1 MADYNNGVLQDD
13 NGGGSSGGTTT
24 VTGITEAE
32 ALVLIDQEVADW
44 AEQGLARPSVGFL
57 VSVERTI
64 VSTSDRDTPDE
75 VSLSVASGLNNYVL
89 RIDENPDSSEQLSVG
104 FLTDM
109 EVGANVEI
117 TQGTTVRWYGNITSL
132 TDLSGEANARSL
144 RINFS
149 TRTGTFTTGSAV
161 IVKFGYISDPQIYR
175 NILYLA
181 TNDSLPDISSLEEF
195 HRHDN
200 TIIIRGRNS
209 YQSLHRHIPATDAS
223 GTWSAFT
230 SSDDPNFIGP
240 RTTDPATAAANQYY
254 YNYLT
259 HHWRQTVFLQN
270 AYHWQNAGDSV
281 IDGNSDAVFIGEF
294 SRRVDATNS
303 VSTTGQDPND
313 TYFAYFLGQIHELDG
328 STFVEH
334 VDGSN
339 IFEWL
344 KVGTDTEGNSL
355 VDLGTYDGTYN
366 YHRSD
371 VIETDNDGF
380 FISLMNDNLGNTPQD
395 NPDEWEAWGGRN
407 PRSYFV
413 TPGLTTRQPRV
424 LTATQITTTE
434 GVLSFDDTV
443 FQVVSGGV
451 DGVVFTD
458 ILDETDADPTID
470 ATNAVVGIPAG
481 TYDISFEFY
490 GNQQPNATVFVGFYK
505 ITTGTDDVEEF
516 ATRTRQKEFFGAD
529 ADTDIHAVYRVEE
542 KDIVLEQAE
551 KFYFKLGNYAHTTA
565 SKRGIAGYFRIEKV
579 V

>member
-1 MADYNNGVLQDD
+1 MGIL
-13 NGGGSSGGTTT
+13 GGIVGGYYGGGGTTT
-24 VTGITEAE
+24 TTGSGITEDE
-32 ALVLIDQEVADW
+32 ALVLIDQQVADW

-175 NILYLA
+175 NVLYLA
-181 TNDSLPDISSLEEF
+181 VNDPLPDISSLEEF

-200 TIIIRGRNS
+200 TIVIRGINT

-223 GTWSAFT
+223 GDWDAFT
-230 SSDDPNFIGP
+230 TSDDANFIGP

-259 HHWRQTVFLQN
+259 HHWRQTIFLQN

-303 VSTTGQDPND
+303 VSTVGQDTND
-313 TYFAYFLGQIHELDG
+313 TYFAYFLGQIQELDG

-339 IFEWL
+339 IFEWI
-344 KVGTDTEGNSL
+344 KVG
-355 VDLGTYDGTYN
+355 VDLTGTGLFDLGLYSATYN

-371 VIETDNDGF
+371 VIETDADGF
-380 FISLMNDNLGNTPQD
+380 FISLTNDNLGNMPQN
-395 NPDEWEAWGGRN
+395 NPDEWEAFGGRN
-407 PRSYFV
+407 PRSYYV
-413 TPGLTTRQPRV
+413 TTGQTTRQPRT
-424 LTATQITTTE
+424 LPATNIYNSE

-451 DGVVFTD
+451 SGIVITD
-458 ILDETDADPTID
+458 IQDEADADPTED
-470 ATNAVVGIPAG
+470 ATNSVFEIPAG
-481 TYDISFEFY
+481 TYDFSLEFY
-490 GNQQPNATVFVGFYK
+490 GNQEPTSTVFLACIKLRVALM
-505 ITTGTDDVEEF
+505 TL
-516 ATRTRQKEFFGAD
+516 RNLRQEHGKKNTLAMMIS
-529 ADTDIHAVYRVEE
+529 DIDAVYRVEE
-542 KDIVLEQAE
+542 HDVVFDQAE
-551 KFYFKLGNYAHTTA
+551 KFYFQVINTENLAETDDEN
-565 SKRGIAGYFRIEKV
+565 RIAGYFRIEKV
-579 V
+579 R

>member
-1 MADYNNGVLQDD
+1 MGIL
-13 NGGGSSGGTTT
+13 NGGLLNRTGDGGTTST
-24 VTGITEAE
+24 GSGITEAE
-32 ALVLIDQEVADW
+32 ALVLIDQETADW

-57 VSVERTI
+57 VSVERTMA
-64 VSTSDRDTPDE
+64 TQPDRDTPSE
-75 VSLSVASGLNNYVL
+75 VSLAATTGLNNYVL
-89 RIDENPDSSEQLSVG
+89 RIDENPDSSEQLSAG

-109 EVGANVEI
+109 EIGAEI
-117 TQGTTVRWYGNITSL
+117 EIRQGSTTRWHGSVTAL
-132 TDLSGEANARSL
+132 TDISGEPNARSV

-149 TRTGTFTTGSAV
+149 TLTGTFTTGQAV
-161 IVKFGYISDPQIYR
+161 IVRFGYISDPQIYR
-175 NILYLA
+175 NVLYLA
-181 TNDSLPDISSLEEF
+181 VSDPLPDISSLEEF

-230 SSDDPNFIGP
+230 SSDDANFIGP
-240 RTTDPATAAANQYY
+240 RTTDPATAAANEYY

-259 HHWRQTVFLQN
+259 HHWRQTTFLQN

-313 TYFAYFLGQIHELDG
+313 TYFAYFLGQIQELDG

-355 VDLGTYDGTYN
+355 VDLGTYDATYN

-371 VIETDNDGF
+371 VIETDADGF
-380 FISLMNDNLGNTPQD
+380 FISLTNDNLGNTPQD
-395 NPDEWEAWGGRN
+395 NPDEWESWGGRN
-407 PRSYFV
+407 PRSYYV
-413 TPGLTTRQPRV
+413 TTGLTTRQPRTLGV
-424 LTATQITTTE
+424 TDIVNAD
-434 GVLSFDDTV
+434 GVLSFNDTV

-451 DGVVFTD
+451 NGISFTD
-458 ILDETDADPTID
+458 IQDESDADLTVD
-470 ATNAVVGIPAG
+470 ATNSVIEIPAG
-481 TYDISFEFY
+481 TWDFSLEFY
-490 GNQQPNATVFVGFYK
+490 GDQDPNTSIVLAFYK
-505 ITTGTDDVEEF
+505 IQSGVDDIEEF
-516 ATRTRQKEFFGAD
+516 AGTTRQHSYFGTA
-529 ADTDIHAVYRVEE
+529 ASDINAVYRVEE
-542 KDIVLEQAE
+542 HDVVLDQAE
-551 KFYFKLGNYAHTTA
+551 KFYLRIRILTDDN
-565 SKRGIAGYFRIEKV
+565 RIAGYIRIEKV
-579 V
+579 R

>member
-1 MADYNNGVLQDD
+1 MGIL
-13 NGGGSSGGTTT
+13 NGGLLNRPGDGGTTT
-24 VTGITEAE
+24 TGSGITETE
-32 ALVLIDQEVADW
+32 ARALIADW
-44 AEQGLARPSVGFL
+44 AEQGHARPSVGFL
-57 VSVERTI
+57 VSVERTMA
-64 VSTSDRDTPDE
+64 TQPDRDTPSE
-75 VSLSVASGLNNYVL
+75 VSLSATSGLNNYVL
-89 RIDENPDSSEQLSVG
+89 RIDENPDSSEQLSAG

-109 EVGANVEI
+109 EIGAEI
-117 TQGTTVRWYGNITSL
+117 EIRQGSTTRWHGSVTSL
-132 TDLSGEANARSL
+132 DDISGEPNARSV

-149 TRTGTFTTGSAV
+149 TLTGTFTTGQAV
-161 IVKFGYISDPQIYR
+161 IVRFGYISDPQIYR
-175 NILYLA
+175 NVLYLA
-181 TNDSLPDISSLEEF
+181 ISDPLPDISSLEEF

-230 SSDDPNFIGP
+230 SSDDANFIGP

-259 HHWRQTVFLQN
+259 HHWRQTTFLQN

-313 TYFAYFLGQIHELDG
+313 TYFAYFLGQIQELDG

-355 VDLGTYDGTYN
+355 VDLGTYDATYN

-371 VIETDNDGF
+371 VCETDNDGF
-380 FISLMNDNLGNTPQD
+380 FISLTNDNLGNTPQD
-395 NPDEWEAWGGRN
+395 NPDEWESWGGRN
-407 PRSYFV
+407 PRSYYV
-413 TPGLTTRQPRV
+413 TTGLTTRQPRT
-424 LTATQITTTE
+424 LDATQIWNTE
-434 GVLSFDDTV
+434 GVLSFESTV

-451 DGVVFTD
+451 NGIAFTD
-458 ILDETDADPTID
+458 IQDEADSDPTVD
-470 ATNAVVGIPAG
+470 ATNAVFEIPAG
-481 TYDISFEFY
+481 TYDITLEFY
-490 GNQQPNATVFVGFYK
+490 GNQEPVATVFLGLYK
-505 ITTGTDDVEEF
+505 IMSGVDDVEEF
-516 ATRTRQKEFFGAD
+516 ATRTQQQEFFGTANS
-529 ADTDIHAVYRVEE
+529 DIHAVYRVEE
-542 KDIVLEQAE
+542 HDVVLDQAE
-551 KFYFKLGNYAHTTA
+551 KFYLQMGNVAA
-565 SKRGIAGYFRIEKV
+565 IFEPADNRIAGYFRIEKV
-579 V
+579 R

>member
-1 MADYNNGVLQDD
+1 MGIL
-13 NGGGSSGGTTT
+13 NGGLLNRTGDGGTTT
-24 VTGITEAE
+24 TTGSGITETE
-32 ALVLIDQEVADW
+32 ARALIADW
-44 AEQGLARPSVGFL
+44 AEQGHARPSVGFL
-57 VSVERTI
+57 VSVERTMA
-64 VSTSDRDTPDE
+64 TQPDRDTPSE
-75 VSLSVASGLNNYVL
+75 VSLSATSGLNNYVL
-89 RIDENPDSSEQLSVG
+89 RIDENPDSSEQLSAG

-109 EVGANVEI
+109 EIGAEI
-117 TQGTTVRWYGNITSL
+117 EIRQGSTTRWHGSVTSL
-132 TDLSGEANARSL
+132 DDISGEPNARSV

-149 TRTGTFTTGSAV
+149 TLTGTFTTGQAV
-161 IVKFGYISDPQIYR
+161 IVRFGYISDPQIYR
-175 NILYLA
+175 NVLYLA
-181 TNDSLPDISSLEEF
+181 VSDPLPDISSLEEF

-230 SSDDPNFIGP
+230 SSDDANFVGP
-240 RTTDPATAAANQYY
+240 RTTDPATAAANEYY

-259 HHWRQTVFLQN
+259 HHWRQTTFLQN

-313 TYFAYFLGQIHELDG
+313 TYFAYFLGQIQELDG

-355 VDLGTYDGTYN
+355 VDLGTYDATYN

-371 VIETDNDGF
+371 VCETDNDGF
-380 FISLMNDNLGNTPQD
+380 FISLTNDNLGNTPQD

-407 PRSYFV
+407 PRSYYV
-413 TPGLTTRQPRV
+413 TTGLTTRQPRT
-424 LTATQITTTE
+424 LTATDIANTD
-434 GVLSFDDTV
+434 GILSFDDTV

-451 DGVVFTD
+451 NGIGLTD
-458 ILDETDADPTID
+458 IQDESDADPTVD
-470 ATNAVVGIPAG
+470 ATNAVFELPAG
-481 TYDISFEFY
+481 TYDISLEFY
-490 GNQQPNATVFVGFYK
+490 GNQDYESGIFLGFYR
-505 ITTGTDDVEEF
+505 IQSGDDDVEEF
-516 ATRTRQKEFFGAD
+516 AGTTRQHSYFGG
-529 ADTDIHAVYRVEE
+529 TTSDIHAIYRVEE
-542 KDIVLEQAE
+542 HDVVLDQAE
-551 KFYFKLGNYAHTTA
+551 KFYLLLGDLGTNAE
-565 SKRGIAGYFRIEKV
+565 RRIAGYLRIEKV
-579 V
+579 R

>member
-1 MADYNNGVLQDD
+1 MAAQPRR
-13 NGGGSSGGTTT
+13 GS
-24 VTGITEAE
+24 GITETE
-32 ALVLIDQEVADW
+32 ARALIADW
-44 AEQGLARPSVGFL
+44 AEQGHARPSVGFL
-57 VSVERTI
+57 VSVERTMA
-64 VSTSDRDTPDE
+64 TQPDRDTPSE
-75 VSLSVASGLNNYVL
+75 VSLSATSGLNNYVL
-89 RIDENPDSSEQLSVG
+89 RIDENPDSSEQLSAG

-109 EVGANVEI
+109 EIGAEI
-117 TQGTTVRWYGNITSL
+117 EIRQGSTTRWHGSVTSL
-132 TDLSGEANARSL
+132 DDISGEPNARSV

-149 TRTGTFTTGSAV
+149 TLTGTFTTGQAV
-161 IVKFGYISDPQIYR
+161 IVRFGYISDPQIYR
-175 NILYLA
+175 NVLYLA
-181 TNDSLPDISSLEEF
+181 VSDPLPDISSLEEF

-230 SSDDPNFIGP
+230 SSDDANFIGP

-259 HHWRQTVFLQN
+259 HHWRQTTFLQN

-313 TYFAYFLGQIHELDG
+313 TYFAYFLGQIQELDG

-355 VDLGTYDGTYN
+355 VDLGTYDATYN

-371 VIETDNDGF
+371 VIETDDDGF
-380 FISLMNDNLGNTPQD
+380 FISLTNDNLGNTPQD
-395 NPDEWEAWGGRN
+395 NPDEWESWGGRN
-407 PRSYFV
+407 PRSYYV
-413 TPGLTTRQPRV
+413 TTGLTTRQPRT
-424 LTATQITTTE
+424 LTATDIANTD
-434 GVLSFDDTV
+434 GILSFDDMV

-451 DGVVFTD
+451 QGLSLTD
-458 ILDETDADPTID
+458 IQDETDADPTVD
-470 ATNAVVGIPAG
+470 ATNGAIGIPAG
-481 TYDISFEFY
+481 TWDISLEFY
-490 GNQQPNATVFVGFYK
+490 GNQEPNTSTFLGFFK
-505 ITTGTDDVEEF
+505 IQSGVDDVEEF
-516 ATRTRQKEFFGAD
+516 ASNNQQQQFFGTAD
-529 ADTDIHAVYRVEE
+529 SDIDAIYRVEE
-542 KDIVLEQAE
+542 HDIVLDQAS
-551 KFYFKLGNYAHTTA
+551 KFYLLLGVLPSGAE
-565 SKRGIAGYFRIEKV
+565 RRIAGYIRIEKV
-579 V
+579 R

>member
-1 MADYNNGVLQDD
+1 MGIL
-13 NGGGSSGGTTT
+13 NGGLLNRPGDGGTTT
-24 VTGITEAE
+24 TGSGITETE
-32 ALVLIDQEVADW
+32 ARALIADW
-44 AEQGLARPSVGFL
+44 AEQGHARPSVGFL
-57 VSVERTI
+57 VSVERTMA
-64 VSTSDRDTPDE
+64 TQPDRDTPSE
-75 VSLSVASGLNNYVL
+75 VSLSATSGLNNYVL
-89 RIDENPDSSEQLSVG
+89 RIDENPDSSEQLSAG

-109 EVGANVEI
+109 EIGAEI
-117 TQGTTVRWYGNITSL
+117 EIRQGSTTRWHGSVTSL
-132 TDLSGEANARSL
+132 DDISGEPNARSV

-149 TRTGTFTTGSAV
+149 TLTGTFTTGQAV
-161 IVKFGYISDPQIYR
+161 IVRFGYISDPQIYR
-175 NILYLA
+175 NVLYLA
-181 TNDSLPDISSLEEF
+181 VSDPLPDISSLEEF

-230 SSDDPNFIGP
+230 SSDDANFIGP

-259 HHWRQTVFLQN
+259 HHWRQTTFLQN

-313 TYFAYFLGQIHELDG
+313 TYFAYFLGQIQELDG

-355 VDLGTYDGTYN
+355 VDLGTYDATYN

-371 VIETDNDGF
+371 VTETDNDGF
-380 FISLMNDNLGNTPQD
+380 FISLTNDNLGNTPQD

-407 PRSYFV
+407 PRSYYV
-413 TPGLTTRQPRV
+413 TTGLTTRQPRT
-424 LTATQITTTE
+424 LATTQIWNTE
-434 GVLSFDDTV
+434 GVLSFDSTV

-451 DGVVFTD
+451 SGIAFTD
-458 ILDETDADPTID
+458 IQDEADSDPTVD
-470 ATNAVVGIPAG
+470 ATNAVFGLPAG
-481 TYDISFEFY
+481 TYDITLEFY
-490 GNQQPNATVFVGFYK
+490 GNQAPVASVFLGLYK
-505 ITTGTDDVEEF
+505 IMSGVDDVEEF
-516 ATRTRQKEFFGAD
+516 ATTTRQKEFFGAD
-529 ADTDIHAVYRVEE
+529 DSDIHAVYRVEE
-542 KDIVLEQAE
+542 HDVVLDQAE
-551 KFYFKLGNYAHTTA
+551 KFYLQIGNVAGILETAHN
-565 SKRGIAGYFRIEKV
+565 RIAGYFRIEKV
-579 V
+579 R